1 MKHLRLFERS
11 HNYGD
16 NELQKIETTLLE
28 DVRSIFADF
37 NDTDSISIS
46 NYYIARGFI
55 EVSIGYEK
63 DNVVSHNLSDSGL
76 DDHIDWKRRNIE
88 VLEEISVGVKRLKDM
103 YSDLVIQADNW
114 NSIHCVKIRI
124 SL

>member
-16 NELQKIETTLLE
+16 NELQKIETPLLE

-55 EVSIGYEK
+55 EVSIGYEE
-63 DNVVSHNLSDSGL
+63 DDSSSVSGL

>member
-28 DVRSIFADF
+28 DIRSIFADF

-55 EVSIGYEK
+55 EVSIGYEE
-63 DNVVSHNLSDSGL
+63 DDSSFVSGL